1 MMERMLGSTHGH
13 PGQKIA
19 VVGLGYVGLPLA
31 VAFAEAGV
39 SVVGLD
45 VVPERAAMLN
55 AGLSY
60 IDDIPHQRLAAVVHS
75 GLLTGTVDPA
85 CLASASDTVICVPTP
100 LTKQRTPDLRA
111 VESAARMV
119 AAHLQRGQLVVLEST
134 TYPGTTTELVSPIL
148 EASGLRVGTDFS
160 LAFSPERIDPGATGS
175 SGFTLRNTPKIV
187 GGVTE
192 ACTARAAALYR
203 LVVQHVVPVGSPEV
217 AEMAKLFEN
226 IFRNVNIALVNE
238 LSMVC
243 DRMGIDIWEV
253 LDAADTK
260 PFGFMRFNPG
270 PGVGGHCIPVDPFYL
285 TWKARE
291 YGLHTRFIE
300 LAGEI
305 NENMPR
311 YVVERIARS
320 LNTQKRSLNGSRILA
335 LGIAYKPN
343 ISDLRESPGV
353 TVIEHL
359 IREGAEVR
367 YHDPHVP
374 EAMIAGTLVDS
385 VPLTVDELE
394 SADCVVVLTDHNAV
408 DYDLVTRHARF
419 VVDTRH
425 RVSSHRS
432 NVAVRTA

>member
-1 MMERMLGSTHGH
+1 MMESVVESIHRY
-13 PGQKIA
+13 PEQKIV

-31 VAFAEAGV
+31 VAFAEAGA
-39 SVVGLD
+39 SVIGLD

-55 AGLSY
+55 AGVSY
-60 IDDIPHQRLAAVVHS
+60 IDDIPHQRLAEVVRS
-75 GLLTGTVDPA
+75 RLTATVDPR
-85 CLASASDTVICVPTP
+85 CLASATDIVICVPTP

-111 VESAARMV
+111 VEGAARTV
-119 AAHLQRGQLVVLEST
+119 AAHLQPGQLVVLEST
-134 TYPGTTTELVSPIL
+134 TYPGTTSDLVSPIL
-148 EASGLRVGTDFS
+148 ETSGLRAGIDFA

-175 SGFTLRNTPKIV
+175 SGFSLWNTPKIV

-192 ACTARAAALYR
+192 ACTARATALYR
-203 LVVQHVVPVGSPEV
+203 HVVQQVVPVGSPQV

-253 LDAADTK
+253 LDAAATK

-311 YVVERIARS
+311 YVVERVARA
-320 LNTQKRSLNGSRILA
+320 LNTRRKSLNGSRILA

-359 IREGAEVR
+359 IREGAGVR

-374 EAMIAGTLVDS
+374 EAMIAGVLMDS
-385 VPLTVDELE
+385 VRLTEDELAA
-394 SADCVVVLTDHNAV
+394 ADCVVILTDHNAV
-408 DYDLVTRHARF
+408 DYDLVARHAGL
-419 VVDTRH
+419 VVDTRN
-425 RVSSHRS
+425 RVHACPSG
-432 NVAVRTA
+432 VAVRSV